1 MAPRTSPGVTPES
14 ETVRKCTLSRKGAAS
29 GECKRSEVSRAGV
42 LASCGGAD
50 EARGEYGDVGQGV
63 GSGSA
68 GAVPMARTAGPG
80 ETAGADARAGSS
92 AGQGSRAVEAG
103 LGGEGVGVGFF
114 QRCLAQNRGATPG
127 GRKHWREGI
136 YDQIRGVMSVQ
147 GSLSV
152 ERMCQLAPV
161 SRAGYY
167 RSLQEQKPV
176 EEDMAVRSGVERKG
190 LGHRQRE

>member
-29 GECKRSEVSRAGV
+29 GECKRSEAPRAGV
-42 LASCGGAD
+42 LASSSGAD
-50 EARGEYGDVGQGV
+50 EARGEYGDVGPGV

-68 GAVPMARTAGPG
+68 VVVPMATTAGPG
-80 ETAGADARAGSS
+80 ETGGADARAGSS
-92 AGQGSRAVEAG
+92 AGQGSRTVEAG

-152 ERMCQLAPV
+152 ERMCQLPPV

-167 RSLQEQKPV
+167 RSLQDQKPA
-176 EEDMAVRSGVERKG
+176 EEAMARRATVPAPASD
-190 LGHRQRE
+190 